1 MSVQRNKLK
10 PKAPLQIL
18 GYVAV
23 IMYLGIG
30 LYLLVR
36 PGVLG
41 AYSPNVQTVLGI
53 VFLVYGL
60 FRLYIVIQRQRWIK
74 KQQEQIDEQ

>member
-1 MSVQRNKLK
+1 MSAQRNIRK
-10 PKAPLQIL
+10 PKAPLLIL

-30 LYLLVR
+30 LYLLVK

-41 AYSPNVQTVLGI
+41 AYSPNVQLVLGVI
-53 VFLVYGL
+53 FLLYGI
-60 FRLYIVIQRQRWIK
+60 FRLYIVIQRQRWMK
-74 KQQEQIDEQ
+74 KQQEQINEE